1 MQGRLSDD
9 LFMLDYTDWKS
20 IAKGSLMATKQM
32 QVRDLGD
39 RFPTVTLPSVH
50 GDGEIDIASFR
61 GKRLLVF
68 SWSSW

>member
-1 MQGRLSDD
+1 
-9 LFMLDYTDWKS
+9 
-20 IAKGSLMATKQM
+20 MATKQM

-39 RFPTVTLPSVH
+39 RFPAVTLPSVH
-50 GDGEIDIASFR
+50 GDGEIDVAAFR